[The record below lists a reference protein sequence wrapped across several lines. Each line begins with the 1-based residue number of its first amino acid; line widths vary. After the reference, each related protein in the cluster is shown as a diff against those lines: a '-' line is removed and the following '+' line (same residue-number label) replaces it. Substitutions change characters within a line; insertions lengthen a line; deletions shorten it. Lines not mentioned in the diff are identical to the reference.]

1 MLYIQLHSKET
12 HLFPSSG
19 GSSCYLASMSSADFD
34 DTRDFPPC
42 GGGGGHGANLASSLS
57 MSEADESEYLA
68 AAVGAEHPSPPV
80 TSARM
85 RNEKL
90 RFKSLFKRG
99 TNPSSSGGAIPK
111 QPQVN
116 LSFYS
121 KRRMQVA

>member
-1 MLYIQLHSKET
+1 
-12 HLFPSSG
+12 
-19 GSSCYLASMSSADFD
+19 MSSADFD
-34 DTRDFPPC
+34 DTRDYPS

-68 AAVGAEHPSPPV
+68 AAVGAEHPTPPV

-99 TNPSSSGGAIPK
+99 TNPSSGGGGAIPK
-111 QPQVN
+111 QPQVTYHFVASGECR
-116 LSFYS
+116 LRDSPSDFL
-121 KRRMQVA
+121 RRVTQPGKSVLL